1 MKKKIKAWLIDDE
14 SDAQALVKKILVEN
28 YKEIE
33 LLGTSINIDD
43 AFLQIKKYKPNLVFL
58 DINLPRGSGINLLE
72 RFPIRKF
79 EVIVISG
86 FPENKN
92 KLARFRDI
100 PFLQKPYSIEDL
112 KQLTDKALENLN
124 KDLHKVHRYDS
135 V

>member
-1 MKKKIKAWLIDDE
+1 MNKKIKAWLIDDE
-14 SDAQALVKKILVEN
+14 SDAQALIKKILEEN
-28 YKEIE
+28 YPDIE

-43 AFLQIKKYKPNLVFL
+43 AFLQIKKEKPNLVFL
-58 DINLPRGSGINLLE
+58 DVNLPRGSGINLLE

-100 PFLQKPYSIEDL
+100 PFLQKPYSIEEF
-112 KQLTDKALENLN
+112 KELTNKALENLY
-124 KDLHKVHRYDS
+124 KDLHKVHRYDAN
-135 V
+135 

>member
-14 SDAQALVKKILVEN
+14 SDAQALVKKILEEN
-28 YKEIE
+28 YEDVE
-33 LLGTSINIDD
+33 LLGSSINIDD
-43 AFLQIKKYKPNLVFL
+43 AFLQIKKHKPNLVFL

-92 KLARFRDI
+92 KLTRFRDV
-100 PFLQKPYSIEDL
+100 PFLQKPYSIDDL
-112 KQLTDKALENLN
+112 KKLIDQSIESLRE
-124 KDLHKVHRYDS
+124 DLHKVHRYDS
-135 V
+135 I

>member
-28 YKEIE
+28 YEEIE
-33 LLGTSINIDD
+33 LQGTSINIDD
-43 AFLQIKKYKPNLVFL
+43 AFLQIKKHKPNLVFL

-100 PFLQKPYSIEDL
+100 PFLQKPYSIEEL
-112 KQLTDKALENLN
+112 KELVDKALDNLN

-135 V
+135 I